1 MTDKIDMIV
10 NKLLNAYKTG
20 IPIDFIRNEITLDEQ
35 TSYKIQD
42 VLVKKK
48 CALFNEEIAGYKISM
63 TSPETQKLANTNE
76 PAYGTITTSS
86 LLKSTDSLSLTNMNK
101 PLVEP
106 EIMFILT
113 DDISMGATEEEI
125 LAHSK
130 LTAGLEIPDSRYK
143 NWFPN
148 FTLQDLLCDNGV
160 MGKVVIADEVAPPSF
175 EALAK
180 IEMELFY
187 NGEKISEGIASNVL
201 ENPASSVAWLTQ
213 KLAKQGKNLK
223 KGMVISSGTFISP
236 IPVEEGIYEA
246 NFTGLGNVNILLKS

>member
-1 MTDKIDMIV
+1 
-10 NKLLNAYKTG
+10 
-20 IPIDFIRNEITLDEQ
+20 
-35 TSYKIQD
+35 
-42 VLVKKK
+42 
-48 CALFNEEIAGYKISM
+48 M

-86 LLKSTDSLSLTNMNK
+86 LLKSTDSLSLTNMNE

-160 MGKVVIADEVAPPSF
+160 MGKVVIADEVAPHHLRLWLRLKWSYF
-175 EALAK
+175 T
-180 IEMELFY
+180 M
-187 NGEKISEGIASNVL
+187 GEKSVKVL
-201 ENPASSVAWLTQ
+201 LRMY
-213 KLAKQGKNLK
+213 LK
-223 KGMVISSGTFISP
+223 
-236 IPVEEGIYEA
+236 
-246 NFTGLGNVNILLKS
+246 ILPHLLPG